1 MNEDLLTDESRS
13 RRSTKR
19 GLDEDEK
26 DEDDMEVDKQQ
37 IISQAPVA
45 AWNGDRS

>member
-19 GLDEDEK
+19 GLNEDEK
-26 DEDDMEVDKQQ
+26 EEDEMEVDKQP
-37 IISQAPVA
+37 II
-45 AWNGDRS
+45 